1 MKELTLEEK
10 ARAYDEAKARM
21 SKAYNSNRCTIGF
34 MNEIFPELKESDEK
48 IKEEIINYF
57 KCQSRDEPCRKSI
70 HDKWIAWIEKQSQT
84 FTKEDVDDAYLKGIS
99 DTKKKL
105 EKQGKS
111 ALEAIKE
118 EKVDDI
124 NKFKPRFEVGKWI
137 VLQGKCYKV
146 YNNGCGYELL
156 DQDGFITSLE
166 YGTVDETA
174 HFWDITKDAK
184 DGDVLVDAYGNIGI
198 YKSHDEFTWKSY
210 CSLGCNRGFKG
221 FEVEHE
227 NDKTYPATKEQLDI
241 LMKEWLPQDILLIL
255 KSKYKM

>member
-1 MKELTLEEK
+1 MKELTIEEK
-10 ARAYDEAKARM
+10 AKAYDDAKARM

-34 MNEIFPELKESDEK
+34 MNEIFPELIESDEK
-48 IKEEIINYF
+48 IRKELIDFLKEEEAKADITSKHSKTLCKYIV
-57 KCQSRDEPCRKSI
+57 
-70 HDKWIAWIEKQSQT
+70 W
-84 FTKEDVDDAYLKGIS
+84 
-99 DTKKKL
+99 L

-111 ALEAIKE
+111 ALEATKE

-124 NKFKPRFEVGKWI
+124 NKFKPTFEVGKWI

-166 YGTVDETA
+166 YGTVDEIA
-174 HFWDITKDAK
+174 HFWEITKDAK

-198 YKSHDEFTWKSY
+198 YKSHDKFNWKSY

-227 NDKTYPATKEQLDI
+227 NNKTHPATKEQRDA
-241 LMKEWLPQDILLIL
+241 LMEEWLPQDILLIL
-255 KSKYKM
+255 KNRYKM